1 MSAQSINIFTLEFA
15 NPEWQPSDPEKQTV
29 SGDISYG
36 SLLQGNS
43 IQTLSTDSI
52 SAGGD
57 VEGLLYVPN
66 LAESDPCFISS
77 KQYVPHN
84 VTRQANLPP
93 VDYYLI
99 AVAPWISAAC
109 ANSYLSSARSNGA
122 RGLLT
127 YLADDAGTTPPPPPT
142 DPAWNIGGGLTW
154 GAATGYPVYALQPS
168 DGVQLMLQLSLYSGN
183 MTDAPNGHLLTEEFD
198 SRNYVRLYT
207 SVDTGSPSRIPSLW
221 VFLLIV
227 LGMFLVII
235 AITSFLMQYV
245 QKRRRQALRRLIASG
260 DVDLEALG
268 IRRLQVPQ
276 EFLDKLPLFV
286 YVANDEA
293 KETANSA
300 THLRNTTDNS
310 EDEQSAFPE
319 TDSSA
324 FGLQPQQI
332 AAADILVRHRQSD
345 LQRNLPS
352 ADTLPH
358 RQLPY
363 SQPTCPICLEDF
375 VSHETVVRELPCRH
389 IYHSGCIDP
398 LLREYSSLCP
408 VCKGKV
414 LPVGYCPTEVTN
426 AMVRRERLIRRMR
439 ERVTIEVGFQDGES
453 RRPLSVG
460 QRMASFHR
468 QFGRSNRPGQR
479 TVVSTST
486 LVFLNN
492 PAERQTA
499 SGTEESGD
507 SALNNIPNPASN
519 WRQLRANTIPEL
531 QAPHQETT
539 NRDPDLPICITLI
552 LSSLS
557 LWC

>member
-1 MSAQSINIFTLEFA
+1 M
-15 NPEWQPSDPEKQTV
+15 
-29 SGDISYG
+29 
-36 SLLQGNS
+36 
-43 IQTLSTDSI
+43 
-52 SAGGD
+52 
-57 VEGLLYVPN
+57 EGLLYVPS
-66 LAESDPCFISS
+66 LAPSDPCFSLS

-84 VTRQANLPP
+84 VTRQSNLPP
-93 VDYYLI
+93 VDYDLV

-127 YLADDAGTTPPPPPT
+127 YLADDGATTPPPPPA
-142 DPAWNIGGGLTW
+142 DPAWNISGGLTW
-154 GAATGYPVYALQPS
+154 EAATGFPVYALQPS
-168 DGVQLMLQLSLYSGN
+168 HGVQLMLQLSLYSGN

-227 LGMFLVII
+227 LAMFLVII

-260 DVDLEALG
+260 EVDLEALG

-276 EFLDKLPLFV
+276 EFLGKLPLFV
-286 YVANDEA
+286 YVVNDEA
-293 KETANSA
+293 KETAIPVTRSFSLKPTVNFRDKQSA
-300 THLRNTTDNS
+300 TPD
-310 EDEQSAFPE
+310 

-324 FGLQPQQI
+324 FSPRPLHLVP
-332 AAADILVRHRQSD
+332 ADILLRYRQSD

-352 ADTLPH
+352 ANTLPR

-389 IYHSGCIDP
+389 IYHSECIDP

-439 ERVTIEVGFQDGES
+439 ERVNIEVGTQDGES
-453 RRPLSVG
+453 RRSLSIG
-460 QRMASFHR
+460 RRMASFHR
-468 QFGRSNRPGQR
+468 QFGRSNRPDPR
-479 TVVSTST
+479 TIGSTST
-486 LVFLNN
+486 SIFLNN
-492 PAERQTA
+492 PGARQTA
-499 SGTEESGD
+499 NGIEESGT
-507 SALNNIPNPASN
+507 SAQDYILNPASN
-519 WRQLRANTIPEL
+519 WAQLRTNSIPEL

-539 NRDPDLPICITLI
+539 NRDASLPLCMILI
-552 LSSLS
+552 LSSPS
-557 LWC
+557 RWC

>member
-1 MSAQSINIFTLEFA
+1 MASIRPREA
-15 NPEWQPSDPEKQTV
+15 NRQCKK
-29 SGDISYG
+29 GLFGNISYG
-36 SLLQGNS
+36 NLLQGNA
-43 IQTLSTDSI
+43 IQTLSIDSV

-57 VEGLLYVPN
+57 VEGLLYVPS
-66 LAESDPCFISS
+66 LAESDPCFTLS
-77 KQYVPHN
+77 KQYVPRN
-84 VTRQANLPP
+84 VTRQSNLPP
-93 VDYYLI
+93 VDYHLI

-109 ANSYLSSARSNGA
+109 ANSYLSSARANGA

-127 YLADDAGTTPPPPPT
+127 YLANDAATTPPPPPT
-142 DPAWNIGGGLTW
+142 DIAWSIGGSLTW

-168 DGVQLMLQLSLYSGN
+168 DGVQLMLQLSFYSGN

-207 SVDTGSPSRIPSLW
+207 SVNTGSPSRIPSLW

-245 QKRRRQALRRLIASG
+245 QKRRRQTLRRLIASG

-268 IRRLQVPQ
+268 IRRLQVPK

-286 YVANDEA
+286 YVINDEA
-293 KETANSA
+293 KEMGISA
-300 THLRNTTDNS
+300 TPLRNTTDDFR
-310 EDEQSAFPE
+310 DEHFAIPE
-319 TDSSA
+319 TDSSSCNIRP
-324 FGLQPQQI
+324 LQI
-332 AAADILVRHRQSD
+332 APADILLGHWQSD

-352 ADTLPH
+352 ASTLPH

-375 VSHETVVRELPCRH
+375 ISNETIVRELPCRH
-389 IYHSGCIDP
+389 IYHSECIDP

-439 ERVTIEVGFQDGES
+439 ERVNIEVDPQEGES
-453 RRPLSVG
+453 GRSLSMGRRL
-460 QRMASFHR
+460 ASFHR
-468 QFGRSNRPGQR
+468 RLSRSNRSYQR
-479 TVVSTST
+479 TIVGTNA
-486 LVFLNN
+486 LAFYNY
-492 PAERQTA
+492 PAVRQT
-499 SGTEESGD
+499 GNGFEESGN
-507 SALNNIPNPASN
+507 SPQTNIHNPVSN
-519 WRQLRANTIPEL
+519 WVQSRANVNPEL
-531 QAPHQETT
+531 QTPHQATT
-539 NRDPDLPICITLI
+539 NQNTSLPIWRRAVH
-552 LSSLS
+552 SAFPGFS
-557 LWC
+557 